1 MASPRTTFPT
11 RVSVPGVFA
20 LVMMG
25 VFDLAYVLVTPCRLE
40 IGTGQY
46 YVPWAYEGC
55 SFGMQTGGLL
65 VTWAGLLV
73 GFVLGW
79 LVTL

>member
-1 MASPRTTFPT
+1 MSSTRMTHPT
-11 RVSVPGVFA
+11 RVTVPGVFG
-20 LVMMG
+20 LVMMV

-40 IGTGQY
+40 FETGSHH
-46 YVPWAYEGC
+46 VPWAYEGC

-65 VTWAGLLV
+65 VTGIGMLL

-79 LVTL
+79 LVT

>member
-1 MASPRTTFPT
+1 MTSTGVTHPT

-25 VFDLAYVLVTPCRLE
+25 VFDLVYVSVTPCRLE
-40 IGTGQY
+40 IPTGWY

-55 SFGMQTGGLL
+55 SFGMQTGGLF
-65 VTWAGLLV
+65 VTGAGMLV

-79 LVTL
+79 LVT